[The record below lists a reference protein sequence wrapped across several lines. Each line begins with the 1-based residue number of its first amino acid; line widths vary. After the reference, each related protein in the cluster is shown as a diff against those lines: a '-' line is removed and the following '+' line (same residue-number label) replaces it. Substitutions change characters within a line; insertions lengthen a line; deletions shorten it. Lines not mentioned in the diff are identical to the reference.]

1 MSYADMIKSQDF
13 PMVRR
18 GYDPVAV
25 RTFLDKLAQETSARE
40 PDEDDVR
47 RLRQLDHEVLAAQQ
61 RVDALNRHAEELH
74 RYNESVA
81 QPAPTVADDV
91 LVAAHARAEEIVE
104 EARREAEAHSATK
117 HAEAEDHLALAQA
130 KSEALVATAQTE
142 ADEVY
147 RNRWREVGD
156 LVTRILESA
165 EAEAG
170 GLRSEAENLAV
181 EVRTGLQIEVA
192 RVRSDADRHAA
203 DVRSRAEEY
212 AAARLAAAESEQE
225 QAAESAA
232 AARADADR
240 VVAEA
245 QTRASEAIRRADE
258 TVKAHVTEQLAV
270 ARNQI
275 ERLRADEIELT
286 ARLTRVQEMVGSS
299 LEVASTREAPNLGEP
314 TGFLLRLAEPDV
326 EPDLASR
333 GLHSGSREPVVV
345 DEAPAAGGRRPTDD
359 VDVDLAKAEHD
370 SFDDEADDRRPA
382 VWPA

>member
-1 MSYADMIKSQDF
+1 MTYADMIKSQDF

-18 GYDPVAV
+18 GYDPAAV
-25 RTFLDKLAQETSARE
+25 RTFLDELAQETLARE
-40 PDEDDVR
+40 PDEDDLR
-47 RLRQLDHEVLAAQQ
+47 RLRQIDHEVLAAQQ

-81 QPAPTVADDV
+81 QPAPAAADDV
-91 LVAAHARAEEIVE
+91 LVAARARAEEIIE
-104 EARREAEAHSATK
+104 AARREAEAHVASAQ
-117 HAEAEDHLALAQA
+117 AEADAHVASAQSR
-130 KSEALVATAQTE
+130 SEALVTAAQAD

-147 RNRWREVGD
+147 QNRWREVGD

-165 EAEAG
+165 EAEAA

-232 AARADADR
+232 AARADAER
-240 VVAEA
+240 VVSEA
-245 QTRASEAIRRADE
+245 QTRANEAIRRADE
-258 TVKAHVTEQLAV
+258 AVKAHVAEQLAL

-299 LEVASTREAPNLGEP
+299 LEVASAREAPSLGEP
-314 TGFLLRLAEPDV
+314 TGFLLRLAEPEV

-333 GLHSGSREPVVV
+333 GLVTEAGEAVAV
-345 DEAPAAGGRRPTDD
+345 DHADD
-359 VDVDLAKAEHD
+359 TRAHADVDLLEADHD
-370 SFDDEADDRRPA
+370 PLDDEDHRRPV